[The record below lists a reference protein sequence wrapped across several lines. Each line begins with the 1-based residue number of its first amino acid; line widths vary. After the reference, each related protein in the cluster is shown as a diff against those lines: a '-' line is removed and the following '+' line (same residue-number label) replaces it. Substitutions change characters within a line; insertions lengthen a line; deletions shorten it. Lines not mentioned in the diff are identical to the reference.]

1 MTRGLTRRA
10 WLVAPLAAWLTR
22 EEALAAV
29 PVRLQLVTAKLSNW
43 RDLSL
48 GDLRQLYRGV
58 HMAIGGQHCV
68 PLNHPART
76 PDRAG
81 FDQVVL
87 GMNPDEVG
95 AYWVD
100 QKIRGGNSPPRTVD
114 NIGLLLRVV
123 ARLPGAIAYVREGFS
138 SEELKVV
145 SIEGRFPSD
154 AGYPL
159 MYR

>member
-1 MTRGLTRRA
+1 MKHGLSRRA
-10 WLVAPLAAWLTR
+10 WLAAPLAVWLTG
-22 EEALAAV
+22 EEAFAGV
-29 PVRLQLVTAKLSNW
+29 PARLQLVTAKAANL
-43 RDLSL
+43 RDISL

-58 HMAIGGQHCV
+58 HMSLAGQHCV

-76 PDRAG
+76 PDRMG
-81 FDQVVL
+81 FDQIVL
-87 GMNPDEVG
+87 GMNPEEVG

-123 ARLPGAIAYVREGFS
+123 GRLPGAIGYVREGFS
-138 SEELKVV
+138 SDELKVI

-159 MYR
+159 IYR